1 MSPRRPR
8 VPRVDPATGA
18 PRRAAQDAAVEP
30 TTAPQDPAAEPPR
43 ADSRPAPA
51 EAAGAPAAPSPP
63 AAPGT
68 GQGDGSAPSAEPE
81 RPATAEVIDLQRAQD
96 RRQGGPAAPEHAAG
110 SHAAGTRPAEDR
122 RAGANAARPAASSP
136 ARPAARRPRPAP
148 RRALSPAAM
157 AARRRAPLPDPVPAR
172 QITGRSLLVVAVL
185 LVAAVLVAP
194 TLRAFL
200 NQQLEI
206 AAAEEEIAAMQA
218 QREDYEERIR
228 LWDDPGYV
236 TQQARERLELV
247 MPGETLYSVTGVPEE
262 APRDPR
268 PEAPAGEPVNTRLP
282 WAEGLWDS
290 AVRAGLE

>member
-51 EAAGAPAAPSPP
+51 EAAGAPAVSSPP

-110 SHAAGTRPAEDR
+110 SHAAGTQPVEDR
-122 RAGANAARPAASSP
+122 RAGVNAARRAASSP

>member
-110 SHAAGTRPAEDR
+110 SHAAGTQPVEDR
-122 RAGANAARPAASSP
+122 RAGVNAARRAASSP

-148 RRALSPAAM
+148 RRALSP

>member
-30 TTAPQDPAAEPPR
+30 TTAPQEPAAEPR
-43 ADSRPAPA
+43 GADSRPAPS
-51 EAAGAPAAPSPP
+51 EDAGTPAAPSPS

-110 SHAAGTRPAEDR
+110 SHAAGTQPVEDR
-122 RAGANAARPAASSP
+122 RAGVNAARRAASSP

-148 RRALSPAAM
+148 RRALSP

>member
-30 TTAPQDPAAEPPR
+30 TTAPQEPAAEPR
-43 ADSRPAPA
+43 GADSRPAPA

-110 SHAAGTRPAEDR
+110 SHAAGTQPVEDR
-122 RAGANAARPAASSP
+122 RAGVNAARRAASSP

-148 RRALSPAAM
+148 RRALSP

>member
-51 EAAGAPAAPSPP
+51 EAAGAPAVSSPP

-110 SHAAGTRPAEDR
+110 SHAAGTQPVEDR
-122 RAGANAARPAASSP
+122 RAGVNAARRAASSP

-268 PEAPAGEPVNTRLP
+268 PEAPASEPVNTRLP

>member
-30 TTAPQDPAAEPPR
+30 TTAPQEPA
-43 ADSRPAPA
+43 A
-51 EAAGAPAAPSPP
+51 EAAGASAAPSPS
-63 AAPGT
+63 AAPVT

-96 RRQGGPAAPEHAAG
+96 RRQGGQAAPEHAAG
-110 SHAAGTRPAEDR
+110 SHAAGSHAAGTQPVEDR
-122 RAGANAARPAASSP
+122 RAGVNAARPAASSP